1 MERCSTAQVFREM
14 KLTIPIKQQYKSLE
28 LLNLKVLGIPGV
40 EWDVQKLEL
49 SDTVGGN
56 KLVQP
61 LWKTVWQFLEK
72 LNMHPR
78 LIQLPRYLPKR
89 KGYICPYKDLSVSV
103 HRSLTFHRQ
112 KLERTQMS
120 INS

>member
-1 MERCSTAQVFREM
+1 MERCSTVQVFREM
-14 KLTIPIKQQYKSLE
+14 KQQYKSLQ
-28 LLNLKVLGIPGV
+28 LLNLKMLGIPGV
-40 EWDVQKLEL
+40 EKDVQKMEL
-49 SDTVGGN
+49 SYTVGGN

-72 LNMHPR
+72 LNIHPQ
-78 LIQLPRYLPKR
+78 LIQLPRCLPKR
-89 KGYICPYKDLSVSV
+89 KGYICPYKDLSMSV
-103 HRSLTFHRQ
+103 HRSLTCNRQ

>member
-1 MERCSTAQVFREM
+1 MTNGKHMERCSTAQVFREM

-72 LNMHPR
+72 LKIYFP
-78 LIQLPRYLPKR
+78 I
-89 KGYICPYKDLSVSV
+89 
-103 HRSLTFHRQ
+103 
-112 KLERTQMS
+112 TQS
-120 INS
+120 FQF